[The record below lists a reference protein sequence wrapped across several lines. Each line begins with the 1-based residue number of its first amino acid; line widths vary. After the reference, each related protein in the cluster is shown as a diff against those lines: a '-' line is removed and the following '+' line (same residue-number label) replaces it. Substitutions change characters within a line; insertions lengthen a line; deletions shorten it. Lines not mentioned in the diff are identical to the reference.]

1 MIFQD
6 RSKFAEYMIKKYCT
20 KLLSS
25 SKILDIGSGYS
36 PMRDFVINSGFRWQP
51 VDYVQKIPEAI
62 IWDLNF
68 AAPKEVEEVDMAIM
82 LEVLEHLPNPR
93 ISLEHIGEKIKS
105 GGYLILSV
113 PNPGWSKNRLCLLF
127 KGHLYAFSERH
138 LAEHHVFTTWQ
149 HIVEFYLQDIG
160 FEVIEKSEILGIKK
174 SYRNYKEVI
183 LSLLEKLIEVFDKES
198 IGVSYGLVVRKL

>member
-1 MIFQD
+1 MIFQN
-6 RSKFAEYMIKKYCT
+6 RFKFAENMLQKYCT
-20 KLLSS
+20 NLPIGA
-25 SKILDIGSGYS
+25 KILDIGSGYS
-36 PMRDFVINSGFRWQP
+36 PMRAFVIKSGFRWQP

-62 IWDLNF
+62 IWDLNS
-68 AAPKEVEEVDMAIM
+68 AAPKEVEEVNMAIM

-93 ISLEHIGEKIKS
+93 ISLEHISEKIKA

-127 KGHLYAFSERH
+127 KGYLYAFSERH

-149 HIVEFYLQDIG
+149 HIVEFYLQGIG
-160 FEVIEKSEILGIKK
+160 FELIEKAEILGIKK

-198 IGVSYGLVVRKL
+198 IGASYGLVVRKL